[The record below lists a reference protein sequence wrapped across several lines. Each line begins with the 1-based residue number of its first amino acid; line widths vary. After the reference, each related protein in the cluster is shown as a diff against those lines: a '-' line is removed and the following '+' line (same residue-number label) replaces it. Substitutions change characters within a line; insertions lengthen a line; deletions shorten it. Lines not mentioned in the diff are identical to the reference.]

1 MNGSQW
7 SMKHGGDS
15 TEKNGP
21 PRLPEARRNL
31 PYGAQPGIRP
41 CLDYEQMSAHH
52 VFDVG
57 SPVGGAA
64 AAKRADALHHL
75 MITTFGTRA
84 LSRRFKLPDEPSF
97 RTYLRKEIAS
107 CPRTAK

>member
-1 MNGSQW
+1 MVPSGAR
-7 SMKHGGDS
+7 SMAE
-15 TEKNGP
+15 TR
-21 PRLPEARRNL
+21 PRRTGRQDFPKRGEIYLTALNPA
-31 PYGAQPGIRP
+31 IRP
-41 CLDYEQMSAHH
+41 CLDCEQMSAHH

-97 RTYLRKEIAS
+97 RTYLR
-107 CPRTAK
+107 